1 MTCTG
6 TGAGV
11 GVGATMEE
19 ALPEVEGDEAAL
31 AELEG
36 DGVAATV
43 GDGVGGTGSARYHSW
58 KCPVW
63 PCGAK

>member
-1 MTCTG
+1 
-6 TGAGV
+6 
-11 GVGATMEE
+11 MEE

-63 PCGAK
+63 PCGAKYASALPSGDQAGEA